1 MTTRKNQVTRRRFLK
16 GTAAATAAMAIVP
29 RHVLGGPGQ
38 VPPSETIIAGL
49 VGCGGQGGEDL
60 NSYIKGVGGH
70 YQLAAR
76 CDVKFLDRADNKTI
90 YSDFR
95 RVMDR
100 KDIDVISV
108 ATPPHWHALIT
119 IAAMQ
124 AGKDVL
130 CEKPMTKF
138 IAEGRAVVEAS
149 TRYGRVFQIGTGGR
163 FGASKNPGSI
173 LTHKIMRSGLLK
185 PCEAVH
191 VHRGGFNVR
200 RYCGRVDLE
209 QEIHAVPKNLDWDMY
224 CGPAPLRP
232 FHPHRFG
239 WSHRYYWDYEGGGLA
254 DFAQH
259 YMDPWQWTYG
269 KDDTSPVEIE
279 SFAPPAHPEVAGMW
293 GWVEM
298 KYADGLTLVFDS
310 GEWGEP
316 YNRKQPRG
324 VSLNDLDEE
333 DRKRVQATPDPKP
346 LLTFVEAVRTR
357 GQSGAHAEASHRAAT
372 LLHLANISIR
382 CGRTIR
388 YDPVKEEILGDE
400 EANRLVNQPMRA
412 PWHL

>member
-1 MTTRKNQVTRRRFLK
+1 MTTGKNQLSRRCFLQ
-16 GTAAATAAMAIVP
+16 GTTAAAALSIVP
-29 RHVLGGPGQ
+29 RHVLGAGQ

-60 NSYIKGVGGH
+60 NSYIMKAGGH
-70 YQLAAR
+70 YRLAAR
-76 CDVKFLDRADNKTI
+76 CDVKFLGRADNKNI
-90 YSDFR
+90 YTDFR

-124 AGKDVL
+124 SGKDVL

-138 IAEGRAVVEAS
+138 IAEGRAVVEAAK
-149 TRYGRVFQIGTGGR
+149 RYGRVFQIGTGGR
-163 FGASKNPGSI
+163 FSSSKNPGSI
-173 LTHKIMRSGLLK
+173 LIHKIMHSGLLK
-185 PCEAVH
+185 KCEAVFIK
-191 VHRGGFNVR
+191 RGGFHVR
-200 RYCGRVDLE
+200 RYCGRVDL
-209 QEIHAVPKNLDWDMY
+209 QPQPVPANLDWNMY

-232 FHPHRFG
+232 YNAHRFG

-254 DFAQH
+254 DFGQH
-259 YMDPWQWTYG
+259 YMDPFQWTYG

-293 GWVEM
+293 AWVEM

-310 GEWGEP
+310 GEWGTP
-316 YNRKQPRG
+316 YDRKQSRAVG
-324 VSLNDLDEE
+324 LDDLSEA
-333 DRKRVQATPDPKP
+333 DRQKLQAIPDPDP

-357 GQSGAHAEASHRAAT
+357 KQAAAHPEAAHRAAT
-372 LLHLANISIR
+372 LLHLANMSIR
-382 CGRTIR
+382 MGRKIK
-388 YDPVKEEILGDE
+388 YDPVKEQVIGDD
-400 EANRLVNQPMRA
+400 EAARLVNQPMRA